1 VLPVDVIALT
11 TAFSNSGKWGVVS
24 GETFGEALR
33 RLRQERE
40 LSLRGLA
47 KLAPIDYG
55 YLSKIENGHRP
66 GTLPVARAVDRALG
80 ANGELVAI
88 ARAERAQRIRSAV
101 PFDPMKRRTL
111 MKWGL
116 TAPALAELLTS
127 SDAGRIGKIGAAD
140 ADELQDTAV
149 RLYGLD
155 YQHGGASLWQSAAA
169 CVGEAYTMLENG
181 SYGESVGK
189 RLLRATGRI
198 QMCAGWLAFDAG
210 RHDVARSC
218 YTEALA
224 LARQA
229 GDPEVE
235 THALANLAFQS
246 NVLGRPREAARF
258 ADGAERA
265 AIAPHGRA
273 RLTAIPQL
281 RRAVALSLSGDAMG
295 SARAVARART
305 VFDRDAD
312 KPVEEWCAFLGPAEL
327 DGIEGTCLVELSR
340 PAKAAALLERAVAG
354 HSDRYA
360 RNRALYRVRL
370 ARVRLD
376 QSEVEGAAEAAA
388 TALDDLAG
396 EVASWRVSSELTTVA
411 GRLAAYPNEA
421 RAAQFLDQFAMF
433 RRGSLVLP

>member
-1 VLPVDVIALT
+1 
-11 TAFSNSGKWGVVS
+11 VVS

-33 RLRQERE
+33 RLRHERE

-55 YLSKIENGHRP
+55 YLSKIENGRRP
-66 GTLPVARAVDRALG
+66 GSLPVARAVDKALG

-88 ARAERAQRIRSAV
+88 ARAEQAQRLRSAV

-111 MKWGL
+111 VKWGL
-116 TAPALAELLTS
+116 TAPALADLFTASET
-127 SDAGRIGKIGAAD
+127 GRIGKIGVAD
-140 ADELQDTAV
+140 ADELQDSAV

-169 CVGEAYTMLENG
+169 CVGEAYSMLEHG
-181 SYGESVGK
+181 SYGESVGQ

-229 GDPEVE
+229 GDAEVE

-246 NVLGRPREAARF
+246 NVLGRPREATRF

-265 AIAPHGRA
+265 ASAPHGRA
-273 RLTAIPQL
+273 RLAAIPQL
-281 RRAVALSLSGDAMG
+281 RRAVALSLTGDAPG
-295 SARAVARART
+295 STRAIARART
-305 VFDRDAD
+305 IIDRDAD
-312 KPVEEWCAFLGPAEL
+312 KPAEEWCAFLGPAEL
-327 DGIEGTCLVELSR
+327 DGVEGTCLMELGQSQQASTLLAR
-340 PAKAAALLERAVAG
+340 AAG
-354 HSDRYA
+354 SYTDRYA

-370 ARVRLD
+370 ARARLD
-376 QSEVEGAAEAAA
+376 QNEVDGAAEAANA
-388 TALDDLAG
+388 ALDDLAG
-396 EVASWRVSSELTTVA
+396 QVASWRVSSELTQVA
-411 GRLAAYPNEA
+411 TRLAAYPQEPGA
-421 RAAQFLDQFAMF
+421 SCFLDRCAALK
-433 RRGSLVLP
+433 RRTT

>member
-1 VLPVDVIALT
+1 MLPVDVIALT
-11 TAFSNSGKWGVVS
+11 TVLSESGKWGVVS

-33 RLRQERE
+33 RLRQDQE
-40 LSLRGLA
+40 LSLRALA

-66 GTLPVARAVDRALG
+66 GTLAVARAVDKALG

-88 ARAERAQRIRSAV
+88 ARAEQAQRLRSAV
-101 PFDPMKRRTL
+101 PFDPMRRRTL

-116 TAPALAELLTS
+116 AAPALAELLSS
-127 SDAGRIGKIGAAD
+127 SDTGGRMGKIGVAD

-169 CVGEAYTMLENG
+169 CVGEAYTMLEHG
-181 SYGESVGK
+181 SYGDSVGK

-229 GDPEVE
+229 GDAEVE

-246 NVLGRPREAARF
+246 NVMGRPREATRF
-258 ADGAERA
+258 ADGAERTA
-265 AIAPHGRA
+265 SAPHGRA
-273 RLTAIPQL
+273 RLAAIPQL
-281 RRAVALSLSGDAMG
+281 RRAIALSLCGDATG
-295 SARAVARART
+295 SARAIARARNI
-305 VFDRDAD
+305 VECEAD
-312 KPVEEWCAFLGPAEL
+312 KPAEEWCSFLGPAEL
-327 DGIEGTCLVELSR
+327 DGIEGTCLMEVGRSVQ
-340 PAKAAALLERAVAG
+340 ASALLEQAVAG
-354 HSDRYA
+354 YSVRYA

-370 ARVRLD
+370 ARARLD
-376 QSEVEGAAEAAA
+376 RNEVDSAAESANA
-388 TALDDLAG
+388 ALDDLTG
-396 EVASWRVSSELTTVA
+396 HVASWRVSSELTQVA
-411 GRLAAYPNEA
+411 SRLAAYPHEA
-421 RAAQFLDQFAMF
+421 SAARFIDRCTTLK
-433 RRGSLVLP
+433 RRT